1 MSRNSQSSQQSRLL
15 DTNSFDEKLEMS
27 SNLSFSMD
35 IDPNTHTNVRTYPS
49 VVDYYRANVKDP
61 NKPPQLQSGLSN
73 YSALKLGDD
82 RISFSESILSATYRI
97 PVEHKMAINAPR
109 SINKILL

>member
-1 MSRNSQSSQQSRLL
+1 MSLDDRFDNSS
-15 DTNSFDEKLEMS
+15 K
-27 SNLSFSMD
+27 LSFSMD
-35 IDPNTHTNVRTYPS
+35 IDPNTNNNVRTYPS
-49 VVDYYRANVKDP
+49 VVDYYKANVKDP

-97 PVEHKMAINAPR
+97 PVEHKMAISAPR
-109 SINKILL
+109 FGKSTH